1 MGLLVCILGASKYL
15 GVRSAKTSASI
26 HKFSFEEGFGGCF
39 LRAFDPRFFA
49 QRYRVGRMFQ
59 QKGYMFFVRTYNK
72 LSMSCTIPV
81 SWNKLKITLITISAR
96 TQTHDV
102 VDIP

>member
-15 GVRSAKTSASI
+15 GVCSAKTSASL

-39 LRAFDPRFFA
+39 LAAFDPRFFA

-59 QKGYMFFVRTYNK
+59 QKGYMFFVRTYTK
-72 LSMSCTIPV
+72 LSMSCV